1 MQNEARLG
9 ETTEREID
17 EYKRSVNKKM
27 KETNSLVDVEEPL
40 INIFSRYILSDCKIS
55 INRCDCE

>member
-27 KETNSLVDVEEPL
+27 KETNSLVDVKEPL